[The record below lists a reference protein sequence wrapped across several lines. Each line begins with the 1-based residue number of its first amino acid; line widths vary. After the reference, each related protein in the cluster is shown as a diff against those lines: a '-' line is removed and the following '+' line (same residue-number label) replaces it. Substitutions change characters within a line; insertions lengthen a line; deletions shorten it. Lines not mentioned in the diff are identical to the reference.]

1 MANEKNYRVQIGTIK
16 AATFWN
22 KPTQP
27 DGRGYRS
34 ITIVR
39 SKKDRDGN
47 WIDDK
52 ISLFPNEL
60 VSLIGVLQ
68 SIEKVVLAPEQFE
81 VQARQDNG
89 YAQPA
94 SQPAPATAAATQ
106 DMVGDDIPF

>member
-1 MANEKNYRVQIGTIK
+1 MENEKNYRVQIGTIK

-47 WIDDK
+47 WVDDK
-52 ISLFPNEL
+52 MSLFPNEL
-60 VSLIGVLQ
+60 ASLIAVLK
-68 SIEKVVLAPEQFE
+68 SIEKVVFMPEQFE
-81 VQARQDNG
+81 IPTQSAPVAQSAPA
-89 YAQPA
+89 AQPA
-94 SQPAPATAAATQ
+94 ATPIST
-106 DMVGDDIPF
+106 MVGDDIPF